1 MTLDQR
7 IEAILFTTAKP
18 FTVKRLAEVTKA
30 PAEDVQAALAT
41 LETRLDASGSA
52 MMLQRSGHAVE
63 LATRPEAADDVSL
76 VVSEEAAGELTR
88 PSLEALSILSYCG
101 PMTRAE
107 LEQIR
112 GVHSALILRNL
123 MLRGLVEEREEG
135 KLGQPL
141 YAVTFDFLNHL
152 GLQSVETLPD
162 YVALRGHSTI
172 SDVLH
177 DLEKQPPSASSE
189 IPV

>member
-7 IEAILFTTAKP
+7 IEAILFASAKP

-30 PAEDVQAALAT
+30 APDDVQAALVA
-41 LETRLDASGSA
+41 LEERLSGSGSA
-52 MMLQRSGHAVE
+52 VMLQRSGHAVE
-63 LATRPEAADDVSL
+63 LVTRPEAADDVSL

-152 GLQSVETLPD
+152 GLQSVEALPD
-162 YVALRGHSTI
+162 YEALRGHSTI

-177 DLEKQPPSASSE
+177 DLEKQPPSASTE